1 MLLGK
6 SKLNTIEV
14 LTSKALINSYI
25 SHGRFVSVSKFLS
38 EYYQIKK
45 IKDSETSLE
54 YITLK
59 YLKRIESVVKN
70 ILLTKIQVSGK
81 LIKID

>member
-45 IKDSETSLE
+45 IKDSGTSLE

-59 YLKRIESVVKN
+59 YWKRIESVVKN